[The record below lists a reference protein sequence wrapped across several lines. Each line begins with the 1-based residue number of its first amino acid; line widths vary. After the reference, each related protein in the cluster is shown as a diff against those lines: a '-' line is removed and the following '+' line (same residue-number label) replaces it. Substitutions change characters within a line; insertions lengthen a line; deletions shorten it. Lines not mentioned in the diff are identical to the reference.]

1 MTGISFGDNEPE
13 TEVKSKAAS
22 VFQIVLDAQLRQD
35 EIDKRTK
42 LVICSVM
49 KNGILSIASVA
60 LSFSVLSGLAQNVAV
75 LQSSSPSDTAT
86 VTAKTTEPVKLPY
99 GVEDVLKLSRAQ
111 VSEEVITTYI
121 QNTGT
126 IYDLKPKDIVYL
138 KEQGV
143 SDRIINTMMDQ
154 RRIANEVAAQAQQQ
168 QAATQ
173 QPAVVADNNNPVTTP
188 AYAEPEPAA
197 PVIAQPAA
205 SSLYIIPYPTPA
217 YPRYSGAYYY
227 PYTYSYPYTYYSTC
241 RPVVG
246 FRFGVGRSFHSFHHH
261 R

>member
-1 MTGISFGDNEPE
+1 MPDAHKTLDAPTHQNDLDTRTKPSNSSAMKKGFFTAFPVSAIAVFLS
-13 TEVKSKAAS
+13 TSS
-22 VFQIVLDAQLRQD
+22 VFAQDAPS
-35 EIDKRTK
+35 T
-42 LVICSVM
+42 
-49 KNGILSIASVA
+49 ASA
-60 LSFSVLSGLAQNVAV
+60 KI
-75 LQSSSPSDTAT
+75 TAT
-86 VTAKTTEPVKLPY
+86 ATADSVKLPY

-111 VSEEVITTYI
+111 VSEDVITTYI

-126 IYDLKPKDIVYL
+126 IYNLRPQDIVYL

-168 QAATQ
+168 QAAAQ
-173 QPAVVADNNNPVTTP
+173 QPAVVSENNGPVSTP
-188 AYAEPEPAA
+188 AYAEPEPPA
-197 PVIAQPAA
+197 PVATQPAA

-217 YPRYSGAYYY
+217 YPRYFGPYYY
-227 PYTYSYPYTYYSTC
+227 PYAYSYPYSYYSTC